1 MKIII
6 DLTDGVYKIGVEN
19 PIQGVDVVGVLARA
33 QAMLIHTETMPA
45 EPTIKAAS
53 AGDVLKLARK

>member
-1 MKIII
+1 MRVVI
-6 DLTDGVYKIGVEN
+6 DLTDGIYRIGVED

-45 EPTIKAAS
+45 EPTIKTAS
-53 AGDVLKLARK
+53 AGDVLKLAKR